1 MRAIKLKEL
10 VSIQGLDTKELAE
23 QLFPNN
29 KYPRLALNR
38 VLDGKAVLDATQIS
52 KLSMLI
58 GISIEKLY
66 SGEDWKAKNMKGIH
80 IFTNGEFRAELNTE
94 TWVTKIFHKTSLFHE
109 AVIHSGQTPLSE
121 YLNKLNILINKFK
134 ENESN

>member
-52 KLSMLI
+52 KLSMLT

-66 SGEDWKAKNMKGIH
+66 SGEDWKAKNMRGIH
-80 IFTNGEFRAELNTE
+80 TFTNGEFRAELNTE
-94 TWVTKIFHKTSLFHE
+94 TWVTKIFHKNSLFHE